1 MEEKVPL
8 IYNSIQNI
16 SSGGEALLPLSRS
29 RAVGVSATAGEI
41 FSNKKDTTLGRVIQ
55 KDLGKFVFKWSVLD
69 RAKGHA
75 PV

>member
-41 FSNKKDTTLGRVIQ
+41 FSNKKDTTLGRVVQ
-55 KDLGKFVFKWSVLD
+55 KDLGKFFFKWSVLD